1 MTGEGFSRKPNNIV
15 MPNSDRDS
23 SASAV
28 LEALGFAIFIR
39 DKTGGL
45 RLNGRSPDWLTSIW
59 PNLNAADALLPIDQ
73 ASPFLENFLIDAAE
87 CWSAGGE
94 KRARSGP
101 WIERATD
108 GTELTLEAIALNAGG
123 QSILLLERLGE
134 VFEEKKSMLQKA
146 RETVIAYQRLDSE
159 MQKKEILLSCISE
172 EMNAALANVITSLR
186 LIEREK
192 NPARFAQLLSL
203 ASRATEEQQTLI
215 NKVLNAFATE
225 LEGLY
230 GFDASTKA
238 AAKLNDA
245 VRAAEENVA
254 PRFAERQVRLNIANG
269 VSHESRVAMDAH
281 HLTRVLSSLFEN
293 ALQNAPAVGE
303 VQLKV
308 IEEPDSFLIQVL
320 DNGAPLPR
328 DVCDNFFSRVG
339 ATMTE
344 SQTSR
349 LPLQFCRIAVANCH
363 GEIGYEPREGIG
375 NCFWIRLPKPA
386 SSK

>member
-1 MTGEGFSRKPNNIV
+1 

-23 SASAV
+23 STSAV

-39 DKTGGL
+39 DKSGAL
-45 RLNGRSPDWLTSIW
+45 RLNGKSPDWLSSIW
-59 PNLNAADALLPIDQ
+59 PDLTAPDASLPIDR
-73 ASPFLENFLIDAAE
+73 ASPFLENFLIDAGE
-87 CWSAGGE
+87 CWSAGAE
-94 KRARSGP
+94 KRVRSGP

-108 GTELTLEAIALNAGG
+108 GTEVTLEASALNAGG
-123 QSILLLERLGE
+123 QSILLLERLGD

-159 MQKKEILLSCISE
+159 MQKKDILLSCISE

-192 NPARFAQLLSL
+192 NPARFAQLLNL

-215 NKVLNAFATE
+215 NKVLNVFATE

-230 GFDASTKA
+230 GYGASA
-238 AAKLNDA
+238 RADAKLNDA

-254 PRFAERQVRLNIANG
+254 PHFAEKRVRLNVGNG
-269 VSHESRVAMDAH
+269 VSDDWRIAMDAQ
-281 HLTRVLSSLFEN
+281 HLSRVLSSLFEN
-293 ALQNAPAVGE
+293 GLQNASAAGE

-308 IEEPDSFLIQVL
+308 IEEPDSFLIQVF
-320 DNGAPLPR
+320 DNGALLPR
-328 DVCDNFFSRVG
+328 DVCDNLFTKVG
-339 ATMTE
+339 AAATKPQE
-344 SQTSR
+344 SR

-363 GEIGYEPREGIG
+363 GEIGYEPREEGG
-375 NCFWIRLPKPA
+375 NCFWIRLPKPMSA
-386 SSK
+386 IK